1 MLNHVVLMGRITA
14 DPELRTTP
22 NETSCCS
29 FTLAVERNY
38 SAKGEE
44 RQTDFIHIVAW
55 RNTAEFICKYFEK
68 GQLVALEGSIQTR
81 QYKDKQGNNRT
92 AFEVIAQS
100 VYFAGNKKKENA
112 EPKASDQPFPID
124 ENDFEEIETDEEDLP
139 F

>member
-1 MLNHVVLMGRITA
+1 MLNRVVLMGRLVA

-22 NETSCCS
+22 NGAFLTSFS
-29 FTLAVERNY
+29 VAVERNY
-38 SAKGEE
+38 TQKGQEK
-44 RQTDFIHIVAW
+44 QTDFIHIVAW

-81 QYKDKQGNNRT
+81 KYKDKQGNDRT

-100 VYFAGNKKKENA
+100 VYFAEGKKKENT
-112 EPKASDQPFPID
+112 ESRVSDQPFPFD
-124 ENDFEEIETDEEDLP
+124 ETDFEEIETGEEDLP